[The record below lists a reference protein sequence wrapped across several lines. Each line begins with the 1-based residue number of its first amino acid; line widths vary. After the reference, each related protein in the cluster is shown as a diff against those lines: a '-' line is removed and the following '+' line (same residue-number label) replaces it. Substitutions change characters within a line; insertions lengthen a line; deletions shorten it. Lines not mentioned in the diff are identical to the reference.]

1 MKNFIL
7 IISLLLNT
15 GLVAEEWTVNP
26 TDYEFSMNI
35 TGQVSI
41 EEAII
46 NQQNAVLGAFV
57 DGECRGVCSPTQES
71 GNFENYLITI
81 YSNITEGETVIF
93 KWLDNTDVEHT
104 IKSYVVFN
112 NNLIMG
118 SLSEPFI
125 WSDTKA
131 YTALDEEELRKFKV
145 YPNPATQSVFIDIT
159 ELVGSHDLKIYNVLG
174 SLIYTEHSINDNI
187 EIDLLSFK
195 SGMYFV
201 VLDGEG
207 RTTMT
212 RKLIVR

>member
-7 IISLLLNT
+7 ILSLLLTT
-15 GLVAEEWTVNP
+15 GLVAEEWAVNP
-26 TDYEFSMNI
+26 ADYEFSMNI
-35 TGQVSI
+35 TGKVSI
-41 EEAII
+41 EEIII

-81 YSNITEGETVIF
+81 YSNVTEGEIVVF
-93 KWLDNTDVEHT
+93 KWLDQTDVEHT

-118 SLSEPFI
+118 SLSDPFI

-131 YTALDEEELRKFKV
+131 YTAIDEEELRKFKV
-145 YPNPATQSVFIDIT
+145 YPNPAIQSVYIDVT
-159 ELVGSHDLKIYNVLG
+159 ELIGSHSLKIYNVLG
-174 SLIYTEHSINDNI
+174 SLVYTKHDIDNNI
-187 EIDLLSFK
+187 EIDLHGIR

-201 VLDGEG
+201 VLEG
-207 RTTMT
+207 IGSTMT